1 MTTTTTITTVKATSA
16 TTLTTTT
23 TRSVSSVSSTSS
35 PSSTE
40 SAISSS
46 SSSRSVGFGVG
57 LGVGLAVLL
66 VLLIL
71 LLVLIRRRKSASRA
85 KQPAVSLAP
94 NPLYECA
101 QGTSRFAADMT
112 PNPLYEPAAMLSPK
126 SRPAFEESNSGYA
139 VLQEGHGP
147 ARIVSLPATTSESR
161 AASYDNFVRAPTQG
175 YEEIMGVTPS
185 GSESSSVAH
194 TYEAMSSVTVPSAAA
209 HAYEAMGSVTVSCT
223 EAPTASRV
231 LHIKGLEHL

>member
-71 LLVLIRRRKSASRA
+71 LLVLIRRRNSASRA
-85 KQPAVSLAP
+85 KQHEQNTVEMSANPLHETGPAP
-94 NPLYECA
+94 NISASALYL
-101 QGTSRFAADMT
+101 Q
-112 PNPLYEPAAMLSPK
+112 PK
-126 SRPAFEESNSGYA
+126 SRRAFEEREY
-139 VLQEGHGP
+139 EGVDGP
-147 ARIVSLPATTSESR
+147 AGERIVSQGTAAPRELR
-161 AASYDNFVRAPTQG
+161 AAGPQPLLAAPYAMLNRPHQG
-175 YEEIMGVTPS
+175 YEEIGVV
-185 GSESSSVAH
+185 GSRSVGESRRRAEESS
-194 TYEAMSSVTVPSAAA
+194 
-209 HAYEAMGSVTVSCT
+209 T
-223 EAPTASRV
+223 EDFGFPR
-231 LHIKGLEHL
+231 HMPNP